1 MVKIMERMRSFGSRE
16 NKISTDYVRRS
27 DDDQVNIRKGYI
39 PVLVGNEDQEILEKV
54 MLPMRLMKDPCI
66 VTLLDMSAHELGYN
80 QPGTLRIQ
88 CQRTLQENST
98 RHLQRK
104 LQQGNLTTR
113 STPMSTLMEDKR
125 LPMPIVARMSVEALE
140 VVLMNYEGDD
150 VQGYTEMVNA
160 PEGMGLYKFKPKKLD
175 IDLKNRVMLAIE
187 DDSESPD
194 EF

>member
-1 MVKIMERMRSFGSRE
+1 MERMRSFGSRE

-88 CQRTLQENST
+88 CQLEHFKRILRTISK
-98 RHLQRK
+98 RK
-104 LQQGNLTTR
+104 
-113 STPMSTLMEDKR
+113 
-125 LPMPIVARMSVEALE
+125 
-140 VVLMNYEGDD
+140 
-150 VQGYTEMVNA
+150 
-160 PEGMGLYKFKPKKLD
+160 
-175 IDLKNRVMLAIE
+175 
-187 DDSESPD
+187 
-194 EF
+194 